1 MNFNSVGIGYNRGL
15 AFRGGNKQKSE
26 VAAIKRGRSMR
37 SRLVVSISIVAAVMA
52 GGMLIINGSGAS
64 VRAERANTASTP
76 VACPG
81 TTTIGSVVIT
91 CSGSGSQEVA
101 TVDRPIGCDGCA
113 KGQAQ
118 ELTITDTRAG
128 GGTGTGHGST
138 ISSVAVSETDGTTAS
153 GVVTLHPAHRV
164 LLEAARWISRSR
176 ALPGKS

>member
-1 MNFNSVGIGYNRGL
+1 
-15 AFRGGNKQKSE
+15 
-26 VAAIKRGRSMR
+26 MR

-153 GVVTLHPAHRV
+153 GVVTLV
-164 LLEAARWISRSR
+164 T
-176 ALPGKS
+176 PGPPGTTGGGEVDITITSTTGQILNGVSGSQMTSTDATLSVRDEDKIRRL